1 MLCLLDFLALKKN
14 GVECFSFSGK
24 LDYIIP
30 NLTSLK
36 QFALIR
42 TTISVVMF
50 YLFPLT
56 LDTASW
62 KASHALL
69 VGPGNTEKQS
79 CGTAVTHPVKQMLT
93 VTRGNTT
100 RATVH

>member
-1 MLCLLDFLALKKN
+1 MLCLLDFRALKKN

-24 LDYIIP
+24 LDYVIP

-62 KASHALL
+62 KAPHALL

-79 CGTAVTHPVKQMLT
+79 CGTAATYPVKQMLT

-100 RATVH
+100 QVTVH